1 VPILL
6 LIVSIL
12 RCAKL
17 ARLVAAHQQE
27 ARNAVIVPTE
37 NTRLLLAM
45 LKISFVP
52 YAVLDFGLLLAISLV
67 QNAILVNFK
76 IRAHS
81 QNASHARKGHTTNNK
96 VQLVIYFVNSVR
108 KEDIH
113 QQQVSQS

>member
-6 LIVSIL
+6 LMVSIL

-17 ARLVAAHQQE
+17 AHLVAAHQQE

-37 NTRLLLAM
+37 STRLLAM
-45 LKISFVP
+45 IKISFVP

-96 VQLVIYFVNSVR
+96 VLQVICFVNRVR